1 MHIEIKR
8 KLHEHSKNF
17 KKELENI
24 KKNQKDVK
32 NIITENLKYM
42 IRNQGFPD
50 D

>member
-24 KKNQKDVK
+24 KKNQTEMK
-32 NIITENLKYM
+32 NKITEMKKYTGR
-42 IRNQGFPD
+42 IQQQNK
-50 D
+50 

>member
-1 MHIEIKR
+1 MTSGKEYMNKVRILR
-8 KLHEHSKNF
+8 
-17 KKELENI
+17 ELENI
-24 KKNQKDVK
+24 KKNQNDVK